1 MSQPPRDKLLDLTV
15 VSLPRPDEALAPEL
29 ARSRLKLQSRYHHL
43 LVDEA
48 SIQDLAIRGGL
59 EPGLCAWVC
68 LRMAER

>member
-1 MSQPPRDKLLDLTV
+1 LRWQRRDRDTV
-15 VSLPRPDEALAPEL
+15 G
-29 ARSRLKLQSRYHHL
+29 HHL

-68 LRMAER
+68 LRMA